1 MKKLDKYK
9 IAPQAKFVKF
19 KVKYFVEIP
28 TIRHDK
34 VVSPLAWL
42 PKIIFLP
49 LNVSPPWLLKF
60 SSCPPWLVDDTKIPP
75 PPDPRGGG
83 HYKYVEFFWKVLKAI
98 LPKCYFSSLGN
109 CLIFFTRSSCDLD
122 CILTMISWQKLGKCY
137 WFISYSKYTTGI
149 KIAVRHRTL
158 SNKKCYMSSTHA
170 SKRAFCLALYHMWK
184 IP

>member
-1 MKKLDKYK
+1 MKKLEKYK
-9 IAPQAKFVKF
+9 IAPEAKFVKF
-19 KVKYFVEIP
+19 KVKHFVEIP

-34 VVSPLAWL
+34 AVPSLPDCLKSSFSPWKCPHPGSWSLAVVPLPVWWH
-42 PKIIFLP
+42 K
-49 LNVSPPWLLKF
+49 NS
-60 SSCPPWLVDDTKIPP
+60 

-83 HYKYVEFFWKVLKAI
+83 HYKYVEFFWEVLKAI

-149 KIAVRHRTL
+149 KIAVRHWTL

-170 SKRAFCLALYHMWK
+170 SKRAFCLALYLIWK